1 MMDDVVGSLCRGIVD
16 VIRVDYPEIQF
27 QFDES
32 EEEDWLEV
40 TLNHGAHVEVHQ
52 LSLRVLDDLLE
63 EALRTQLLQKI
74 DLFLRAEDQGSQD
87 DNTQHSAYADDERD
101 PTGRC

>member
-1 MMDDVVGSLCRGIVD
+1 MDDVVGSLCRGIVD

-32 EEEDWLEV
+32 EEQDWLEV
-40 TLNHGAHVEVHQ
+40 TLSNDAHVEVHQ
-52 LSLRVLDDLLE
+52 ISLRVLDEKLE
-63 EALRTQLLQKI
+63 HTVRTQLQQKI
-74 DLFLRAEDQGSQD
+74 DLFLQAEDQGSQD
-87 DNTQHSAYADDERD
+87 DSPQHSTNPYDERD